1 MCGQKILICVIIYI
15 IKIKIILM
23 RNKFGGILIMLKKCL
38 FLLSI
43 LCLILFISNT
53 VLASDVV
60 MDLNTSNT
68 NTNSS
73 NQAVDNTIYGG
84 GTSSGD
90 EIIPSTEIDSPIS
103 DISVSND
110 YDVESSDELSISN
123 MINIVL
129 IVVGIVLILLGIAII
144 LKLK

>member
-1 MCGQKILICVIIYI
+1 
-15 IKIKIILM
+15 
-23 RNKFGGILIMLKKCL
+23 MLKKCL
-38 FLLSI
+38 YLLSI

-73 NQAVDNTIYGG
+73 DQTVDDTIYGRD
-84 GTSSGD
+84 TSSGN
-90 EIIPSTEIDSPIS
+90 EIMPNTDADSTIS

>member
-1 MCGQKILICVIIYI
+1 
-15 IKIKIILM
+15 
-23 RNKFGGILIMLKKCL
+23 MLKKCL
-38 FLLSI
+38 YLLSI

-73 NQAVDNTIYGG
+73 DQAVDNTIYDG

-90 EIIPSTEIDSPIS
+90 ETMPSTNS
-103 DISVSND
+103 DISVTND

>member
-1 MCGQKILICVIIYI
+1 
-15 IKIKIILM
+15 
-23 RNKFGGILIMLKKCL
+23 MLKKCL
-38 FLLSI
+38 CLLSI
-43 LCLILFISNT
+43 LCLIFFISNT
-53 VLASDVV
+53 IFATDIV
-60 MDLNTSNT
+60 MDLNTSTNT

-73 NQAVDNTIYGG
+73 LDETIDNTIYGAD
-84 GTSSGD
+84 TSSGD
-90 EIIPSTEIDSPIS
+90 EIMPSTDIDSPIS

-110 YDVESSDELSISN
+110 YDVESNDELSFSN